1 MPETLQIRVSEE
13 EQKRF
18 KTIAEQLEMKHGEAL
33 TTIMNTFQMDKVSKA
48 NPRLELDITK
58 FLEHMAQIQR
68 LFTNLAESLGQQHD
82 LARENVRH
90 ELESKDQVIAD
101 LQKRT
106 ELAEAAAKDAEA
118 TKKRLM
124 QTEKD
129 LEEARRTIE
138 ALTLIRNTMPDPEEY
153 KQQAERIVALEA
165 ASAEKDKLIEKLLSG
180 RQTEEE

>member
-1 MPETLQIRVSEE
+1 MAETLQIRVSEE

-18 KTIAEQLEMKHGEAL
+18 KELAEKLEMKHGDAL
-33 TTIMNTFQMDKVSKA
+33 TTMMNIFQMDKVSKA

-129 LEEARRTIE
+129 LEEARRTIK
-138 ALTLIRNTMPDPEEY
+138 ALTQIRDTMPDPQKYADLAKRVIE
-153 KQQAERIVALEA
+153 LEA
-165 ASAEKDKLIEKLLSG
+165 ASIEKDKLIEKLLSG
-180 RQTEEE
+180 RQAEEE